1 MNSLSW
7 SKKAQKQ
14 LKKLQPEDSKTV
26 YRATQ
31 ELLNFPECRNVKRL
45 TNHLYEFRLRVG
57 RYRVMFDYDG
67 EVKIVSIE
75 EVLKRDEN
83 TY

>member
-26 YRATQ
+26 YRAVQ
-31 ELLNFPECRNVKRL
+31 ELLNFPECRNVKSL
-45 TNHLYEFRLRVG
+45 TNHQYDFRLRVG
-57 RYRVMFDYDG
+57 RYRVLFDYDG